1 MSIQDP
7 GRDLFHGIRITTEN
21 FEEVYVSSSYVESV
35 NIVSTGLTEREYIS
49 VTIIFNSD
57 FLHEKSEAM
66 KRLQERKDI
75 TYIDILCKNED
86 KNIEIE
92 VPYEDDEHGFNK
104 WQSINSTPK
113 GVTVLEI
120 SKKGRLL
127 Q

>member
-1 MSIQDP
+1 
-7 GRDLFHGIRITTEN
+7 
-21 FEEVYVSSSYVESV
+21 
-35 NIVSTGLTEREYIS
+35 
-49 VTIIFNSD
+49 
-57 FLHEKSEAM
+57 M

-75 TYIDILCKNED
+75 TYIDILCKDED

-120 SKKGRLL
+120 TKKGRLL

>member
-1 MSIQDP
+1 MNIGKLKEVDIRSLWKHEQYDFSKWLAGEENIQELGDALNLSLT
-7 GRDLFHGIRITTEN
+7 DVETEKFVGN
-21 FEEVYVSSSYVESV
+21 Y
-35 NIVSTGLTEREYIS
+35 RC
-49 VTIIFNSD
+49 
-57 FLHEKSEAM
+57 
-66 KRLQERKDI
+66 
-75 TYIDILCKNED
+75 DILCKDED

-120 SKKGRLL
+120 TKKGRLL